1 MSLNIH
7 VIKDKILSENWFVL
21 RNMTYELTRADGSVV
36 RHKREVYDRG
46 NGATVL
52 LYNRHKQTVVLV
64 RQFRVAT
71 WVNGN
76 HDGMLIETCAGL
88 LDNDEPEACIRKEA
102 VEETGYEVGEVRK
115 LFELF
120 MSPGGV
126 TEVVHFFIAE
136 YSDAQRTTSGG
147 GVDDEAIEVL
157 ELPFSQALQMVDM
170 AHQMLLA
177 HLHLHLEAA
186 IGLLRLMPGQGPPGD
201 QRQQQTQHRRRDG
214 ERVRRGVGDP
224 VVAAEPV
231 EHLARAQ
238 RGEGLLD
245 QRAQFGTIGHSP
257 AVRAEARVLGQ
268 RGLGWL
274 ATRQGHAG
282 ILIGHDG
289 TVTTVKALPLGG
301 GPAAP

>member
-46 NGATVL
+46 NG
-52 LYNRHKQTVVLV
+52 
-64 RQFRVAT
+64 AT

-157 ELPFSQALQMVDM
+157 ELPFSQALQMVADG
-170 AHQMLLA
+170 
-177 HLHLHLEAA
+177 E
-186 IGLLRLMPGQGPPGD
+186 I
-201 QRQQQTQHRRRDG
+201 RDG
-214 ERVRRGVGDP
+214 KAVI
-224 VVAAEPV
+224 
-231 EHLARAQ
+231 LLQ
-238 RGEGLLD
+238 YLQTSGLMSGNSD
-245 QRAQFGTIGHSP
+245 KS
-257 AVRAEARVLGQ
+257 
-268 RGLGWL
+268 
-274 ATRQGHAG
+274 
-282 ILIGHDG
+282 D
-289 TVTTVKALPLGG
+289 
-301 GPAAP
+301 